1 MHIEPLF
8 VVAAVGAV
16 IGLALL
22 LRRRP
27 TASSRP
33 DLESRFIVRI
43 SQTEIA
49 CDRPDGNTE
58 RVAWDDLQR
67 VEVLTTSGGP
77 MSPDVFWLLHGA
89 GGGCAI
95 PQGAT
100 GERELMERLQALPGF
115 DNAMLIEAMGSTSDR
130 RFLCWQKAA
139 GVCS

>member
-1 MHIEPLF
+1 MPIEPLF

-27 TASSRP
+27 AASRRP

-77 MSPDVFWLLHGA
+77 RSADVFWLLHGA

-130 RFLCWQKAA
+130 KFLCWQRAV
-139 GVCS
+139 GVSW